1 MENKSKSKERKWYDR
16 IKISNMKIT
25 PARIYLFIL
34 AVLLTVKIVFDIHG
48 FGDFVSKSM
57 SFILSVFSYLIIGA
71 VIAFILNSYASIW
84 ENRILKKMKSHKA
97 KKILS
102 IIIAYATMVLIV
114 TLILFAL
121 IPTLI
126 DTVKA
131 FADNIPKAF
140 ATIKDMYIDITEN
153 GKFNL
158 PEDALSAI
166 DDGLAQLQEIATK
179 IFSPQKITT
188 FFSGTISGLF
198 NLIMGIMISVYILI
212 EKENVINAMTRINY
226 AILPRKRAETVLW
239 GARKINVI
247 LKQYISGKLLQALI
261 ILVTSY
267 ILFLIAG
274 VKYAILLAVIM
285 AIMNMIP
292 YIGPWIGGVIVV
304 FISVPQGVYAIIAS
318 LVCVLAVQALDNW
331 FIGPKI
337 VGGRMGASSLLVL
350 AGLCICGGLFGL
362 PGMIFGDVIAVI
374 FKVFFYDRFIC
385 NKLKAKGEKGLLPEE
400 FTDEKTDEECL
411 PEEENGK

>member
-166 DDGLAQLQEIATK
+166 DDGLVQLQEIATK

-226 AILPRKRAETVLW
+226 AVLPRKRAETVLW
-239 GARKINVI
+239 RARKINVI